1 MKQVKTL
8 YLSVS
13 FVACDLKVGGY
24 RRIEMRVRVI
34 KGFFLSIS
42 VKTTFSQKPLD
53 QVKATFMCIFL

>member
-13 FVACDLKVGGY
+13 FVACVLKVGGY

-34 KGFFLSIS
+34 KVNAISWPWKKDFF
-42 VKTTFSQKPLD
+42 
-53 QVKATFMCIFL
+53 